1 MAKVIG
7 YDPVDLG
14 YGGMVNYS
22 GSDNNKVL
30 DDVKDGNYP
39 SIAVD
44 PYQLE
49 DLWFDWD
56 AADLSDSY
64 DDGDAIPAS
73 TTVPLTTNDSSSLT
87 MNTTATGMTFRSA
100 DGGSVEF
107 TATGGI
113 RATET
118 DGSSYTTLS
127 NATDISI
134 VQWFNTD
141 NTVSRRCLCSRFGS
155 QFNNFLDSGGGFLGD
170 SQAAISG
177 AFTTG
182 ANDGYYAGNEWV
194 MMTFTYSVSDGIAR
208 WYANGVEEKTDDWG
222 TDGGAGLQAPAGA
235 VGVRFSIGTRSD
247 DYSPQ
252 RFDGKI
258 AVCRLYTASLA
269 SSEIL
274 SQFNNTKTRF
284 GIV

>member
-22 GSDNNKVL
+22 GADNNKVL

-39 SIAVD
+39 SITVSD
-44 PYQLE
+44 YQLA

-64 DDGDAIPAS
+64 ADGAAIPTA
-73 TTVPLTTNDSSSLT
+73 TTVPLTANDNSSLT
-87 MNTTATGMTFRSA
+87 MNTTATGMTFRAA
-100 DGGSVEF
+100 DGGAVEF

-118 DGSSYTTLS
+118 AEASYTTL
-127 NATDISI
+127 NDATDISI

-141 NTVSRRCLCSRFGS
+141 NTVSRRALCSRYPS

-170 SQAAISG
+170 SQSAIGG
-177 AFTTG
+177 AFTAG
-182 ANDGYYAGNEWV
+182 ANDGFYAGSEWV
-194 MMTFTYSVSDGIAR
+194 MMAFTYAVSDGIAR
-208 WYANGVEEKTDDWG
+208 WYANGVEVKTDNWG
-222 TDGGAGLQAPAGA
+222 TDGGDGLQSSPAG

-269 SSEIL
+269 ASEIL
-274 SQFNNTKTRF
+274 SQFNNTKARF
-284 GIV
+284 GVV